1 MSERTNASRHPQAL
15 LEQIAGVL
23 GLPYADDNLP
33 ELVAKLA
40 AREKLY
46 TETVKALETEFSSAV
61 AFREDLE
68 RMGKGRFEDYLN
80 KSTPH
85 LRQLLS
91 LAREGGAK

>member
-1 MSERTNASRHPQAL
+1 MSEQTNASRHPQAL

-46 TETVKALETEFSSAV
+46 TETVNAIAPALIGTIEVWELLS
-61 AFREDLE
+61 E
-68 RMGKGRFEDYLN
+68 RHGPDG
-80 KSTPH
+80 

-91 LAREGGAK
+91 LAREGAK

>member
-1 MSERTNASRHPQAL
+1 MSERKDTFEYRVL
-15 LEQIAGVL
+15 DQIAGVL
-23 GLPYADDNLP
+23 GTNAPHGKLP

-46 TETVKALETEFSSAV
+46 TETVTALAPEFSSAV

-68 RMGKGRFEDYLN
+68 RMGTGRLDGYLN

-91 LAREGGAK
+91 LAREGAK